1 MILEMEAYDGILA
14 DLDGVVTDTARLH
27 AAAWKTLF
35 DEVLAR
41 QVAETGRRL
50 EPFDAERD
58 YRRLVDGKPRL
69 EGLTAFLAS
78 RGLTVPAGRAG
89 DPPEA
94 ETLHGLSARKNRCF
108 HDLLAREGVPVYET
122 SVAFLR
128 HAREQGLKIAVVSSS
143 KNCSAVLAAAGLDAL
158 FDVQLDGND
167 LEALD
172 LAGKPEPG
180 AYLAAA
186 ERLQV
191 APGRSVVIEDA
202 VAGVQAGKAGGFARV
217 IGVDRGGQRAALCRA
232 GADIVVEDLAEITLA
247 HDDGSAAGEAPPHA
261 LACFDDIAEAVKHR
275 HPVLFLDY
283 DGTLTPIV
291 ARPEL
296 AVLSEAMR
304 AALRAQ
310 ARVATVA
317 IVSGRQRE
325 NVEDLVKLPELY
337 YAGSHGFDI
346 SGPEGCHIQHQV
358 GAGYVAALAEA
369 ERELRAGTAHIDG
382 ALIEGKRFAV
392 AAHFRL
398 VQAADLPGFRELVS
412 EVAARHPELRV
423 TGGKKILELRPRIDW
438 DKGKAVLWLL
448 DALQPGHDD
457 ELPIYIGD
465 DVTDEDAF
473 EALRGNGI
481 GILVSATPRPT
492 AAAYRLRDP
501 EDVRRFL
508 ERLTALLE
516 ACST

>member
-1 MILEMEAYDGILA
+1 MILEVEAFDGILA

-41 QVAETGRRL
+41 KAAETGRPL

-69 EGLTAFLAS
+69 KGLTAFLAS

-94 ETLHGLSARKNRCF
+94 RTLHGLSARKNRCF
-108 HDLLAREGVPVYET
+108 HDLLARDGVPVYET

-167 LEALD
+167 LEALG

-191 APGRSVVIEDA
+191 APGRAVVIEDA

-217 IGVDRGGQRAALCRA
+217 IGVDRGGQRAALCRS
-232 GADIVVEDLAEITLA
+232 GADIVVEDLAEITLV
-247 HDDGSAAGEAPPHA
+247 HDDGSAAGGAPPHA
-261 LACFDDIAEAVKHR
+261 LARFDDIAE
-275 HPVLFLDY
+275 
-283 DGTLTPIV
+283 V
-291 ARPEL
+291 AL
-296 AVLSEAMR
+296 LSEAMR

-398 VQAADLPGFRELVS
+398 VQEADLPGFREFVS
-412 EVAARHPELRV
+412 EVAVRHPELRV

-448 DALQPGHDD
+448 DALKLGQDD
-457 ELPIYIGD
+457 SLPIYIGD

-508 ERLTALLE
+508 GRLTALLE
-516 ACST
+516 ASSA